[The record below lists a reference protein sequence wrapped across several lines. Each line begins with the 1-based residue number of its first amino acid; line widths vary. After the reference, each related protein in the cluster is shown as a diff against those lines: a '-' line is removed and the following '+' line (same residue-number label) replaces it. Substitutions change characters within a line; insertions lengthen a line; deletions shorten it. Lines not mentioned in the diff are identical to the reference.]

1 MIKVNNEEEII
12 LILKELLK
20 WTRFSGMKEVKIV
33 LDSTLNTDSK
43 ILIYHY
49 SNGELGTVEI
59 GKLAKVNEKT
69 VRNYWASWA
78 RLGIVESFRV
88 RGGDRYKKSFDLE
101 DFGFKI
107 PNEIEK
113 INDKPVIQ

>member
-1 MIKVNNEEEII
+1 MNNEEEII
-12 LILKELLK
+12 RILKEILK
-20 WTRFSGMKEVKIV
+20 WTRFSALKEVAIV
-33 LDSTLNTDSK
+33 LNTTLNTDSK

-49 SNGELGTVEI
+49 SNGELGTIEI

-69 VRNYWASWA
+69 VRNYWSSWA

-101 DFGFKI
+101 DFGIKI
-107 PNEIEK
+107 PNENEK
-113 INDKPVIQ
+113 IHDK